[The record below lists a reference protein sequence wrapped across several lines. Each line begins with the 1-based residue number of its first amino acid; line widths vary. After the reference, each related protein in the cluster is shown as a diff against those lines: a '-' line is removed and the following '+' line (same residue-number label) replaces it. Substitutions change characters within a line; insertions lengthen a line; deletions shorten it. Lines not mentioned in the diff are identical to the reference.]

1 LEIAPLRRNGAFAMD
16 ESSVTSANLDQTDQ
30 DFLVHEIPDA
40 IVEAAA
46 EDLNVCRMTFG
57 GFPSTT
63 VACCAS

>member
-1 LEIAPLRRNGAFAMD
+1 MD
-16 ESSVTSANLDQTDQ
+16 ESSLASVNLDQTDQ
-30 DFLVHEIPDA
+30 DVLAHDIPDE

-46 EDLNVCRMTFG
+46 EGLNVCRMTFG

>member
-1 LEIAPLRRNGAFAMD
+1 MD
-16 ESSVTSANLDQTDQ
+16 EPSVTSANLDHTDQ
-30 DFLVHEIPDA
+30 DLLAQEVPDE

-46 EDLNVCRMTFG
+46 EALNVCRMTFG

>member
-1 LEIAPLRRNGAFAMD
+1 MD
-16 ESSVTSANLDQTDQ
+16 EASITSAKLDQTDQ
-30 DFLVHEIPDA
+30 DVLAHDVSDE

-46 EDLNVCRMTFG
+46 EGLNVCRMTFG

>member
-1 LEIAPLRRNGAFAMD
+1 MN
-16 ESSVTSANLDQTDQ
+16 ESSVTSANLDQTEDV
-30 DFLVHEIPDA
+30 LAHNIPDA

-46 EDLNVCRMTFG
+46 EPLNVCRMTFG

>member
-1 LEIAPLRRNGAFAMD
+1 MD
-16 ESSVTSANLDQTDQ
+16 ECGVTSANLDQTEQ
-30 DFLVHEIPDA
+30 DFLTPEIPDE

>member
-1 LEIAPLRRNGAFAMD
+1 MN
-16 ESSVTSANLDQTDQ
+16 ESSVTSANPDQTDQ
-30 DFLVHEIPDA
+30 DFFAHEISDE

-46 EDLNVCRMTFG
+46 EALNVCRMTFG

>member
-1 LEIAPLRRNGAFAMD
+1 MD
-16 ESSVTSANLDQTDQ
+16 ESSVTSAKLDQTDQ
-30 DFLVHEIPDA
+30 DVLAHEVPDE

-46 EDLNVCRMTFG
+46 EALNVCRMTFG

>member
-1 LEIAPLRRNGAFAMD
+1 MD
-16 ESSVTSANLDQTDQ
+16 EASVTSASLDQTEQ
-30 DFLVHEIPDA
+30 DVLTHEISDE

-46 EDLNVCRMTFG
+46 QPLNVCLMTFG

>member
-1 LEIAPLRRNGAFAMD
+1 MD
-16 ESSVTSANLDQTDQ
+16 EASVTSASLDQTDR
-30 DFLVHEIPDA
+30 DILAHEIPDE

-46 EDLNVCRMTFG
+46 EAVNICRMTFG

>member
-1 LEIAPLRRNGAFAMD
+1 MD
-16 ESSVTSANLDQTDQ
+16 ESSVTSASPDQIDR
-30 DFLVHEIPDA
+30 DILAHDVPDE

-63 VACCAS
+63 VACCSS

>member
-1 LEIAPLRRNGAFAMD
+1 MD
-16 ESSVTSANLDQTDQ
+16 ESSVTSAKLDQTDQ
-30 DFLVHEIPDA
+30 DVLAHEVPDE

-46 EDLNVCRMTFG
+46 EAPNGCRMTFG

>member
-1 LEIAPLRRNGAFAMD
+1 MD
-16 ESSVTSANLDQTDQ
+16 ESSVTSADFDQTDQ
-30 DFLVHEIPDA
+30 DFLAQEIPDE

-46 EDLNVCRMTFG
+46 EAFNVCRMTFG